1 MFLPLRVLL
10 KDIEFSFPPQGKG
23 RVNIAGP
30 GGKNLVDK
38 EVKCGDLFVV
48 PKNYP
53 VAKLAAKDD
62 CFEMVAFTTCTFP
75 MCMRLAG
82 EKSVFH
88 FLPKEIYEAGE

>member
-1 MFLPLRVLL
+1 M
-10 KDIEFSFPPQGKG
+10 
-23 RVNIAGP
+23 
-30 GGKNLVDK
+30 DK

-48 PKNYP
+48 PKGYP

-75 MCMRLAG
+75 LCMRLAG

-88 FLPKEIYEAGE
+88 FLPKELFEAGEEHPEGSPWAGRFSWLLVEGISCM